1 MTQNRNSLAL
11 AFVCALTAFN
21 CIVLFAAPRAAA
33 QTPQELNP
41 ASLKKSA
48 PPLDDHQLSSALC
61 SIVYQ
66 VDRDPEPRGYH
77 YLFYGNG
84 FFINSDG
91 YLITAA
97 YGPRRRVLC
106 PPRSSR
112 SIAITTWPSC
122 GPRPIHS
129 PETFLFRS

>member
-1 MTQNRNSLAL
+1 MKRNRKSLAL

-66 VDRDPEPRGYH
+66 VDRDPGRGVITI
-77 YLFYGNG
+77 
-84 FFINSDG
+84 FFMA
-91 YLITAA
+91 T
-97 YGPRRRVLC
+97 V
-106 PPRSSR
+106 SS
-112 SIAITTWPSC
+112 SIATAI
-122 GPRPIHS
+122 
-129 PETFLFRS
+129 